1 MLHRP
6 SCVAHNDTG
15 VVSCTLGVTS
25 LELAMVLAVFV
36 VHIVIA
42 K

>member
-25 LELAMVLAVFV
+25 LELANGFFV
-36 VHIVIA
+36 VDIVIA

>member
-25 LELAMVLAVFV
+25 LELANGFSCFV
-36 VHIVIA
+36 VDIVIA